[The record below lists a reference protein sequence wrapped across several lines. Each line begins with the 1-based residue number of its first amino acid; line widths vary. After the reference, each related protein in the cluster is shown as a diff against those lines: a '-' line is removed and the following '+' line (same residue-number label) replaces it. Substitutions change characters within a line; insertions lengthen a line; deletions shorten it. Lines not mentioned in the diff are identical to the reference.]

1 MANSSQNGSS
11 SQNSDPPFLSPEYY
25 KEPDGL
31 VVARLTFEVTLVVVG
46 VLGNILV
53 CVVIARMRTK
63 TSMNRYLFNLVIAD
77 IGVLL
82 VVSSHSSAT
91 RTSKNLLSARQK
103 YLPVRVQIRQHREED

>member
-11 SQNSDPPFLSPEYY
+11 SQNSDPPFLGPEYY

-31 VVARLTFEVTLVVVG
+31 VVARLTFEVTLAVVG

-63 TSMNRYLFNLVIAD
+63 TSMNRY
-77 IGVLL
+77 
-82 VVSSHSSAT
+82 
-91 RTSKNLLSARQK
+91 
-103 YLPVRVQIRQHREED
+103 